1 VRIFYTMASAA
12 GLAGIHGHKQLIGEC
27 LMSRKALMAAAAVV
41 VVAGVAVVTIGPAS
55 FLHSSRPVTA
65 TTEHLSSLSESGATP
80 ATPVTTTGPV
90 QAENQTA
97 SAQGEPEQLRRDL
110 PASEADA
117 VSATTRAK
125 VEQSGASAGQPVS
138 QLYASDEEAAPYW
151 QPPSSAD
158 ERYGDFKTNPVK
170 LASEEPVSTFSIDV
184 DTASYA
190 NVRRFLTDGTLPP
203 MDAVRTE
210 ELINYFPYAYPLP
223 ESKDEPFRADIA
235 VFDSPWDSGS
245 QIVRIGL
252 QGYDIPKTTRPPAN
266 LVFLVDTSG
275 SMEEPDKLP
284 LVKQSLRLLTEQMQ
298 ATDSIAIVAYA
309 GSAGVVLEPTKG
321 SERLKILSAI
331 DAFVAGGSTAGAEGI
346 RQAYALAEAN
356 LQKNAINRVILAT
369 DGDFNVGITDPS
381 ELEDYV
387 ARQRDSGVYLSVL
400 GFGTGNLNDLIM
412 QKLAQAGNGN
422 ASYIDSLMEA
432 RKVLVD
438 EMGSTI
444 FTIANDVKIQIEFNP
459 ALVAEYRLIGYETR
473 LLNREDFNNDKVD
486 AGEVGSGQAVTAL
499 YEITAPDS
507 KSRLVDDLHFQQ
519 KPTAPQP
526 DSNALAWLKIR
537 YKLPGAAE
545 SRLIQQPIQAS
556 ARTTFEAAPADAR
569 FATAVAAFG
578 QLLRKDANVGT
589 MTLADVQR
597 IAAASRGDDAF
608 GYRSEFLRLVQ
619 VAQSAAGLESLN

>member
-1 VRIFYTMASAA
+1 
-12 GLAGIHGHKQLIGEC
+12 
-27 LMSRKALMAAAAVV
+27 MSRKRLMAAAAAIVV
-41 VVAGVAVVTIGPAS
+41 VGCVAVVAVGPTGIVAWWSPTI
-55 FLHSSRPVTA
+55 PVVEHPR
-65 TTEHLSSLSESGATP
+65 TTTGEHLSSTGGSTATP
-80 ATPVTTTGPV
+80 A
-90 QAENQTA
+90 ATA
-97 SAQGEPEQLRRDL
+97 VPTEPARVAHQSAAVSGQEEQLRSDQ
-110 PASEADA
+110 P
-117 VSATTRAK
+117 VSATDSASLTTRAK
-125 VEQSGASAGQPVS
+125 VEQSGAFAGQPAAEP
-138 QLYASDEEAAPYW
+138 YASDEEAAPYW
-151 QPPSSAD
+151 QPTSSAD

-170 LASEEPVSTFSIDV
+170 LVSEQPVSTFSIDV

-190 NVRRFLTDGTLPP
+190 NVRRFLTDDTLPP

-275 SMEEPDKLP
+275 SMQEPDKLP

-298 ATDSIAIVAYA
+298 ATDTIAIVAYA
-309 GSAGVVLEPTKG
+309 GDAGVVLEPTKG
-321 SERLKILSAI
+321 SDRQKILSAI
-331 DAFVAGGSTAGAEGI
+331 DGFVAGGSTAGAEGI

-356 LQKNAINRVILAT
+356 FEKNAINRVILAT

-432 RKVLVD
+432 RKALVD

-486 AGEVGSGQAVTAL
+486 AGEVGSGHAVTAL
-499 YEITAPDS
+499 YEITAPNS

-519 KPTAPQP
+519 KPTSPQQ

-589 MTLADVQR
+589 MTLVDVQH
-597 IAAASRGDDAF
+597 IAAAARGDDPF

-619 VAQSAAGLESLN
+619 VAQSAGALESLN

>member
-1 VRIFYTMASAA
+1 
-12 GLAGIHGHKQLIGEC
+12 
-27 LMSRKALMAAAAVV
+27 MSRKALMAAAAVIV
-41 VVAGVAVVTIGPAS
+41 VSSAAVVAIGPARFFPS
-55 FLHSSRPVTA
+55 PRSI
-65 TTEHLSSLSESGATP
+65 TTGTQQLSSTSASRATP
-80 ATPVTTTGPV
+80 AAQVTTTEPV
-90 QAENQTA
+90 AQLKPSNQTA
-97 SAQGEPEQLRRDL
+97 AVPGQQEQLRSRL
-110 PASEADA
+110 PLSEIDA
-117 VSATTRAK
+117 VRVTTRTK
-125 VEQSGASAGQPVS
+125 SEQLGTSVS
-138 QLYASDEEAAPYW
+138 QAASQPSASVVADEERASYW

-158 ERYGDFKTNPVK
+158 ERYGDFKTPNPVK
-170 LASEEPVSTFSIDV
+170 LVSEEPVSTFSIDV

-210 ELINYFPYAYPLP
+210 ELINYFPYAYALP
-223 ESKDEPFRADIA
+223 ESADEPFRADIA

-275 SMEEPDKLP
+275 SMQDPDKLP

-309 GSAGVVLEPTKG
+309 GDAGVVLEPTKG
-321 SERLKILSAI
+321 SERMKILSAI
-331 DAFVAGGSTAGAEGI
+331 EGFAAGGSTAGAEGI
-346 RQAYALAEAN
+346 RQAYALAEASF
-356 LQKNAINRVILAT
+356 QKNAINRVILAT

-381 ELEDYV
+381 ELEDFV
-387 ARQRDSGVYLSVL
+387 ARKRDTGVYLSVL
-400 GFGTGNLNDLIM
+400 GFGTGNLNDLMM

-444 FTIANDVKIQIEFNP
+444 FTIANDVKIQVEFNP

-486 AGEVGSGQAVTAL
+486 AGEVGSGHAVTAL

-519 KPTAPQP
+519 KPPPPQQ

-537 YKLPGAAE
+537 YKLPGASE

-578 QLLRKDANVGT
+578 QLLRKDANVGS

-597 IAAASRGDDAF
+597 IAAAARGDDAF

>member
-1 VRIFYTMASAA
+1 
-12 GLAGIHGHKQLIGEC
+12 
-27 LMSRKALMAAAAVV
+27 MSRKRLMGAAAAIIVV
-41 VVAGVAVVTIGPAS
+41 GGVAAVAVGSSGIATWWTAAS
-55 FLHSSRPVTA
+55 PVT
-65 TTEHLSSLSESGATP
+65 TNVQQLSSTGGDGATP
-80 ATPVTTTGPV
+80 TTPVSTTAPAEPEPV
-90 QAENQTA
+90 ANQTA
-97 SAQGEPEQLRRDL
+97 FAPRQQAQVPGDLRLNTTDSAT
-110 PASEADA
+110 
-117 VSATTRAK
+117 ATTRAK
-125 VEQSGASAGQPVS
+125 VERLGASTGQPAA
-138 QLYASDEEAAPYW
+138 QPYASVTADEEAAPYW

-170 LASEEPVSTFSIDV
+170 LVSEEPVSTFSIDV
-184 DTASYA
+184 DTASYS

-210 ELINYFPYAYPLP
+210 ELINYFPYGYPLP

-275 SMEEPDKLP
+275 SMQEPDKLP

-298 ATDSIAIVAYA
+298 ATDTISIVAYA
-309 GSAGVVLEPTKG
+309 GDAGVVLEPTKG
-321 SERLKILSAI
+321 SDRQKILSAI
-331 DAFVAGGSTAGAEGI
+331 DGFVAGGSTAGAEGI

-356 LQKNAINRVILAT
+356 FQKGAINRVILAT

-400 GFGTGNLNDLIM
+400 GFGIDNINDLMM

-444 FTIANDVKIQIEFNP
+444 VTIANDVKIQIEFNP

-473 LLNREDFNNDKVD
+473 LLAREDFNNDKVD
-486 AGEVGSGQAVTAL
+486 AGEVGSGHAVTAL
-499 YEITAPDS
+499 YEITPPDS
-507 KSRLVDDLHFQQ
+507 KSRLVDDLHFQP
-519 KPTAPQP
+519 KSTLPQRDP
-526 DSNALAWLKIR
+526 NALAWLKIR

-578 QLLRKDANVGT
+578 QLLRKDPNIGT

-597 IAAASRGDDAF
+597 IAAAARGDDPF

-619 VAQSAAGLESLN
+619 VAQSAEALESLN